1 MRRVL
6 IALIP
11 GIFLYAAFFGW
22 GILIQIVIAAICAL
36 VCEALMLKVRSDSIT
51 THLRDGSALVTAVLF
66 ALTISPFTPWW
77 ISCLGVAFAIIVV
90 KHLYGGLGY
99 NIFNPAMAGYVF
111 ILISFPAQAARWP
124 LFDPAGSPDLV
135 QSLAIIF
142 LNGSPI
148 DGWGGATSLGYMK
161 SQLDTM
167 AMVSEIRSAD
177 LFGSF
182 GSRAWEWIAGAYL
195 LGGLWLIFKRVINWR
210 IPAALIG
217 ALFIISSLFF
227 VIDGS
232 VYPPPL
238 YYIFSGGTLL
248 CAFFIATDPVS
259 SAITPKGVIIYAVG
273 IGTLLYIIRTWAS
286 FPDGA
291 AFAVLIMNCAVPL
304 IDRLTRPSVLG
315 ETG

>member
-1 MRRVL
+1 MRQVVF
-6 IALIP
+6 ALIP
-11 GIFLYAAFFGW
+11 GILLYAVCFGW
-22 GILIQIVIAAICAL
+22 GVLIQIVITAICAL
-36 VCEALMLKVRSDSIT
+36 GCEALMLKLRSRPIKP
-51 THLRDGSALVTAVLF
+51 HLLDGSALLTALLF

-77 ISCLGVAFAIIVV
+77 ISCTGVAFAMIVV
-90 KHLYGGLGY
+90 KHLYGGLGN

-124 LFDPAGSPDLV
+124 LFDPAGNPDLV

-142 LNGSPI
+142 FDGVPI
-148 DGWGGATSLGYMK
+148 DGWSGATSLGYMK

-177 LFGSF
+177 LFGSL
-182 GSRAWEWIAGAYL
+182 GGKAWEWIAGAYL
-195 LGGLWLIFKRVINWR
+195 LGGLWLIFRRVINWR

-217 ALFIISSLFF
+217 TVFIISSLFF

-232 VYPPPL
+232 VYAPPL
-238 YYIFSGGTLL
+238 YHIFAGGTLL

-259 SAITPKGVIIYAVG
+259 SAITPKGIIIYAVG
-273 IGTLLYIIRTWAS
+273 IGALLYIIRTWAA
-286 FPDGA
+286 FPDGV

-315 ETG
+315 ETR